1 MKHAS
6 DIFPLALA
14 ELFKLAEQGKARKG
28 QRGKV
33 IALWVIVKRSA
44 YRVNAQGKQN
54 YNSTN
59 TKRKIDNMETTEEKR
74 RRRQRIFRCVQ
85 LWKCKEDA

>member
-1 MKHAS
+1 M
-6 DIFPLALA
+6 
-14 ELFKLAEQGKARKG
+14 
-28 QRGKV
+28 

-74 RRRQRIFRCVQ
+74 ATFTPGPWQ
-85 LWKCKEDA
+85 LSCIDGVEDSLMVGGGDDGSDIVADIRGRDEANDFLD